1 MSKLKKSAMA
11 LSAAGLLAIA
21 GYEGYSELAYQ
32 PLPGDAWTIGFGHT
46 GGVQPG
52 DKVSPREALSLLKK
66 DTRLAEATVNRY
78 VTVELKQ
85 YQFDALVSLTYNI
98 GSFAFRQST
107 LLDCLNLQD
116 YVCVHR
122 EWMRWVYFKGKPQKG
137 LQNRRAKELYVFRG
151 GQNTVG
157 SDGRVCFGRDQCFTA
172 SEILQDGSGQPDKA
186 SYGGDGTV

>member
-46 GGVQPG
+46 GGVKPG
-52 DKVSPREALSLLKK
+52 DKVSPREALALLKT
-66 DTRLAEATVNRY
+66 DTRLAERTVNRY
-78 VTVELKQ
+78 VTVELEQ

-98 GSFAFRQST
+98 GSSAFRRST
-107 LLDCLNLQD
+107 LLRCLNIND
-116 YVCVHR
+116 YPCVHK

-157 SDGRVCFGRDQCFTA
+157 SDGRVCFGHGLCFTT
-172 SEILQDGSGQPDKA
+172 SEILQDGGRKPDEA
-186 SYGGDGTV
+186 SYSGGGEV